1 MTNPQFELMLISC
14 GYKKKRSNNYGT
26 WYSSIQNRPNIFRKD
41 NVLVIGNFR
50 YNKELL
56 TDDDVQSAISHPS
69 GRIYPKG
76 PLTL

>member
-1 MTNPQFELMLISC
+1 MLISTA
-14 GYKKKRSNNYGT
+14 YKKEEQRKLWNNTLLFRTGQI
-26 WYSSIQNRPNIFRKD
+26 SSRKD

-76 PLTL
+76 SFDSLNNTRLS